1 MHSIKRKKQLT
12 PLTFEFHIEAPEV
25 IRNAR
30 PGQFVV
36 IRITEQGERIPLTI
50 ADYDEH
56 LVLVVQVVGGTT
68 DELSR
73 LEEGD
78 QIHDVCGPLGHP
90 MEPKEGKTI
99 ALIGGGCGIAA
110 IYPEARELSKNNKVI
125 SIIGARSSELLFWKE
140 KMRSV
145 SDELIIYTD
154 DGSEGRKGL
163 VTDAVEGLQ
172 ADEIIAIGPMP
183 MMRAVSEA
191 SDVKTT
197 VSLNPIMIDGIGM
210 CGACRVR
217 VGDQT
222 RFTCVDGPEFDG
234 HEVDWDMAM
243 NRCKCE
249 DD

>member
-1 MHSIKRKKQLT
+1 MNRIIHKRRLT
-12 PLTFEFHIEAPEV
+12 PRTYEFHIDAPEV
-25 IRNAR
+25 IMNAR

-50 ADYDEH
+50 ADYEEH
-56 LVLVVQVVGGTT
+56 LVLVVQVIGKTT
-68 DELSR
+68 EELSR

-78 QIHDVCGPLGHP
+78 HIHDICGPLGHP
-90 MEPKEGKTI
+90 MQPRKGRTI
-99 ALIGGGCGIAA
+99 ALFGGGCGIAA
-110 IYPEARELSKNNKVI
+110 IYPEAKELSKDNKVI
-125 SIIGARSSELLFWKE
+125 SVIGARSSELLFWKE
-140 KMRSV
+140 KMEKV

-154 DGSEGRKGL
+154 DGSEGNMGN
-163 VTDAVEGLQ
+163 VTAALEGLE

-183 MMRAVSEA
+183 MMRAVSDA
-191 SDVKTT
+191 SDIKTT

-222 RFTCVDGPEFDG
+222 KFTCVDGPEFDG

-243 NRCKCE
+243 NRCRCE